1 METSIAMGEFT
12 EAAFLAVCERQNTTP
27 AQVFERAARDTIAAY
42 LDHVETGADPGMIRD
57 RERRE
62 RMFAR
67 FLAESGE
74 RLRAWPY
81 TDTGEPE
88 SFEAAECQAKQH
100 GVELAAMVEAAEHF
114 EE

>member
-1 METSIAMGEFT
+1 MQTYLKVSELLEG
-12 EAAFLAVCERQNTTP
+12 AFLAVCERENTTP
-27 AQVFERAARDTIAAY
+27 EAVLEACVRQHVANYLRLTAENEAGMGPAREFRTD
-42 LDHVETGADPGMIRD
+42 L
-57 RERRE
+57 
-62 RMFAR
+62 FAR